1 MSLLHYT
8 LALQTIPAPPP
19 MHSVIL
25 AMVGIGLVSKTAHAF
40 IASGARIYRPNETI
54 PVFFSKAT
62 SDKTHLLAA
71 YDELPFVCSPSELSH
86 QLLSIGQI
94 LRGDRVIKSDIVVR
108 TMVQTPCELLCSKP
122 IHQVDVALARHMI
135 QDNYQ
140 VEWILDDLPGAT
152 AKSSVGSV
160 TIDKRYE
167 IGFPL
172 GYYNQKLDVF
182 ELHNHL
188 LLNIVYKEYSRD
200 NIVIVGFEIY
210 PKSIQTASGMCLS
223 GRDSQYM
230 DPFYLP
236 ESGHTTIDWT
246 YSVQWQHD
254 DTVDWPHRWDKYL
267 TTRTTSIHWYS
278 VANSIVILLL
288 MTAAVAAAMMHTLS
302 RDISF
307 YNNYDA
313 YKKEKIYSVNK
324 DGVDDTVGWKALHGD
339 VFRPT
344 PKNHI
349 LAALVGASIQ
359 LLFCAL
365 FIIFAATCGII
376 SPTIQGGIIST
387 GLISYCFGGYL
398 AGYAMAVLHKAFRGF
413 RWRGNAFMTSSI
425 VPAVIIGIWGLL
437 NIGIWWYG
445 LSLAIP
451 FGAFVILASM
461 WSFISLPLVWLGA
474 RAGFFCK
481 VFEFP
486 TRCCQVPR
494 QIPIQPW
501 YLDPFGVVIAAGAFP
516 FAVIFVELYF
526 VLDVIWK
533 SHHVHY
539 LFGCLI
545 IVATLLVL
553 TCIEVSVVIT
563 YLTLS
568 AEDYR
573 WQWRAFMTGGS
584 AGIYVLFYLLSY
596 YAYNFDVDSSIPGM
610 MFFAYSLIG
619 CFIFSMCTGTVGYL
633 SSLVF
638 VCHIYSSIK
647 ID

>member
-1 MSLLHYT
+1 MPLSPRALGSTGLTRLYPSSLARPH
-8 LALQTIPAPPP
+8 QT
-19 MHSVIL
+19 
-25 AMVGIGLVSKTAHAF
+25 
-40 IASGARIYRPNETI
+40 
-54 PVFFSKAT
+54 
-62 SDKTHLLAA
+62 THLLAA

-140 VEWILDDLPGAT
+140 VEC
-152 AKSSVGSV
+152 V

-302 RDISF
+302 REYPFITTTMLTR
-307 YNNYDA
+307 
-313 YKKEKIYSVNK
+313 KKRYIVSTKTESMIPLGGKHCMVMFSGQHQRITFLPLWLERVYSCFSVHFLLYSQ
-324 DGVDDTVGWKALHGD
+324 LH
-339 VFRPT
+339 V
-344 PKNHI
+344 
-349 LAALVGASIQ
+349 
-359 LLFCAL
+359 AL
-365 FIIFAATCGII
+365 F
-376 SPTIQGGIIST
+376 
-387 GLISYCFGGYL
+387 
-398 AGYAMAVLHKAFRGF
+398 H
-413 RWRGNAFMTSSI
+413 
-425 VPAVIIGIWGLL
+425 
-437 NIGIWWYG
+437 
-445 LSLAIP
+445 
-451 FGAFVILASM
+451 
-461 WSFISLPLVWLGA
+461 
-474 RAGFFCK
+474 
-481 VFEFP
+481 
-486 TRCCQVPR
+486 R
-494 QIPIQPW
+494 QSK
-501 YLDPFGVVIAAGAFP
+501 
-516 FAVIFVELYF
+516 E
-526 VLDVIWK
+526 
-533 SHHVHY
+533 
-539 LFGCLI
+539 
-545 IVATLLVL
+545 
-553 TCIEVSVVIT
+553 E
-563 YLTLS
+563 
-568 AEDYR
+568 
-573 WQWRAFMTGGS
+573 
-584 AGIYVLFYLLSY
+584 
-596 YAYNFDVDSSIPGM
+596 
-610 MFFAYSLIG
+610 
-619 CFIFSMCTGTVGYL
+619 
-633 SSLVF
+633 
-638 VCHIYSSIK
+638 
-647 ID
+647 

>member
-152 AKSSVGSV
+152 AKSS
-160 TIDKRYE
+160 
-167 IGFPL
+167 
-172 GYYNQKLDVF
+172 LDVF

-210 PKSIQTASGMCLS
+210 PKRQESLHLKFTASGMCLS

-313 YKKEKIYSVNK
+313 YKKEK
-324 DGVDDTVGWKALHGD
+324 
-339 VFRPT
+339 
-344 PKNHI
+344 
-349 LAALVGASIQ
+349 
-359 LLFCAL
+359 
-365 FIIFAATCGII
+365 
-376 SPTIQGGIIST
+376 
-387 GLISYCFGGYL
+387 
-398 AGYAMAVLHKAFRGF
+398 
-413 RWRGNAFMTSSI
+413 
-425 VPAVIIGIWGLL
+425 
-437 NIGIWWYG
+437 
-445 LSLAIP
+445 
-451 FGAFVILASM
+451 
-461 WSFISLPLVWLGA
+461 
-474 RAGFFCK
+474 
-481 VFEFP
+481 
-486 TRCCQVPR
+486 
-494 QIPIQPW
+494 
-501 YLDPFGVVIAAGAFP
+501 
-516 FAVIFVELYF
+516 
-526 VLDVIWK
+526 
-533 SHHVHY
+533 
-539 LFGCLI
+539 
-545 IVATLLVL
+545 
-553 TCIEVSVVIT
+553 VS
-563 YLTLS
+563 
-568 AEDYR
+568 R
-573 WQWRAFMTGGS
+573 
-584 AGIYVLFYLLSY
+584 
-596 YAYNFDVDSSIPGM
+596 
-610 MFFAYSLIG
+610 
-619 CFIFSMCTGTVGYL
+619 
-633 SSLVF
+633 
-638 VCHIYSSIK
+638 
-647 ID
+647 